1 MIRMEDMDK
10 WLKCLI
16 FLLIVIFFSSCAGF
30 TKKVDKGEKESEEKE
45 VVGLQGG
52 IDEFWDKNISK
63 GDKVIDLSS
72 DRRLRRKWMGHR
84 IALVPTRPF
93 EPGEEG
99 FLELASAL
107 KDKGLDLVEWVDIIP
122 VLKETEQVK
131 NAEPEAYVTGRLW
144 YLYNCQLTLF
154 VKITREKEKFEVV
167 FDEKSIDGS
176 VFKQRSFT
184 VGAFESTEIAS
195 RIIEYLKD
203 DLDVVTAWT
212 GKVISI
218 EKDRALISGG
228 AVIGMEEGRIITV
241 YRGITPIMAQEKG
254 VTGYIP
260 GKKIGKATVER
271 VRGDKLSYILPADG
285 VTLSPG
291 DVVKFQ

>member
-1 MIRMEDMDK
+1 MKQWIK
-10 WLKCLI
+10 YSWII
-16 FLLIVIFFSSCAGF
+16 FLAIFLSSCAGF
-30 TKKVDKGEKESEEKE
+30 TKKVDKGDKESEEIDF
-45 VVGLQGG
+45 VGFVGG
-52 IDEFWDKNISK
+52 IDDFGNKNISE

-107 KDKGLDLVEWVDIIP
+107 KEKGLDLVEWGDIIP

-154 VKITREKEKFEVV
+154 VKITRQKEKFEVV

-184 VGAFESTEIAS
+184 VEAFESTEIAS
-195 RIIEYLKD
+195 RIVEYLKD
-203 DLDVVTAWT
+203 DLDVVTVWT

-228 AVIGMEEGRIITV
+228 AEIGIEEGRIVTV
-241 YRGITPIMAQEKG
+241 YRRVTPIIAQEKG

-260 GKKIGKATVER
+260 GKKIGKATVES

-285 VTLSPG
+285 VTLFPG